1 MKLSMNIVFDE
12 ICELKKIDTMMSL
25 IF

>member
-1 MKLSMNIVFDE
+1 MKLSMNVVFDE